1 VSIHSHEKDP
11 LLLVMKGAPEKIL
24 SCCNTYYAANGQNYP
39 LDAQFT
45 KAFEDAYAEL
55 GSRGERVLGFCELD
69 LDSKQFPSDFK
80 FDTENPNF
88 PLKDL
93 RFLGLISMIDPP
105 RPGVPDAV
113 QICQTAGIQ
122 VVMVTGDH
130 PITAEAI
137 AKQVHIFDDDADV
150 IRLVD
155 DKINFNDVVNN
166 ENSET
171 EKALI
176 IHGEQLKK
184 LEETQVEKIANNFH
198 QVVFARTS
206 PVQKL
211 LIVTAYQKAGKIVAV
226 TGDGVNDA
234 PALSKANI
242 GVAMGIAGT
251 EVSKSAAD
259 MILMNDNFASIV
271 MAVEEGRLIFDNL
284 KKSIAYTLTSNI
296 PEIAPFLIYTLM
308 GIPLPMSIVAILCID
323 LGTDIWPAI
332 SLAYEKCEKDIM
344 ERPPRDPIKDRL
356 VNLRLIRYS
365 YLQIGIFQ

>member
-1 VSIHSHEKDP
+1 MRQEWKHAHDQNTHARTFNNFCFFQVSIHSHEKDP

-24 SCCNTYYAANGQNYP
+24 SCCNAYFAASGQTLS
-39 LDAQFT
+39 LDDEFT
-45 KAFEDAYAEL
+45 KAFEEAYAEL
-55 GSRGERVLGFCELD
+55 GSLGERVLGFCELE
-69 LDSKQFPSDFK
+69 LDVKQYPFDFK
-80 FDTENPNF
+80 FDTENPNI
-88 PLKDL
+88 PLKNL

-155 DKINFNDVVNN
+155 DKINFVDIINN
-166 ENSET
+166 ENSEYVFLELHDFIIFFRT

-184 LEETQVEKIANNFH
+184 LEEAQVEKIANNFH

-296 PEIAPFLIYTLM
+296 PGEFLY
-308 GIPLPMSIVAILCID
+308 
-323 LGTDIWPAI
+323 
-332 SLAYEKCEKDIM
+332 
-344 ERPPRDPIKDRL
+344 
-356 VNLRLIRYS
+356 N
-365 YLQIGIFQ
+365 